1 MEAFKCYK
9 KAGEFGNARALN
21 NLGLMIESGF
31 DGVAAD
37 PERACTYYKQA
48 HQSGDVDATINLAF
62 FYLNKTELENRELIA
77 KALLKIAYSKGSK
90 DALSY
95 LLEQGLI
102 GSQDEIQAEIVKE
115 DENGVNVEMQALA
128 QIDAMP
134 HDKRK

>member
-31 DGVAAD
+31 DGVAPD
-37 PERACTYYKQA
+37 PERACSYYKQA
-48 HQSGDVDATINLAF
+48 HQNGDVDATINLAF
-62 FYLNKTELENRELIA
+62 YYLNKSEQENRELIA
-77 KALLKIAYSKGSK
+77 KALLKIAYSKGNK

-115 DENGVNVEMQALA
+115 DENGVNAELQALV
-128 QIDAMP
+128 QIDAVP
-134 HDKRK
+134 HEKRK